1 MKLPRHTAVRRTL
14 TLRGTTGSIQ
24 NALLVLLFRCNT
36 VSDLLF
42 NALRSFVGRP
52 TTAGTKQASL
62 ENTCISHS
70 PESPSFLRVR
80 GVYTI

>member
-1 MKLPRHTAVRRTL
+1 MKLLEAYCTYTVTWHS
-14 TLRGTTGSIQ
+14 GSIRTV
-24 NALLVLLFRCNT
+24 LLVLLFRCNT

-52 TTAGTKQASL
+52 TTAGTKQTSL